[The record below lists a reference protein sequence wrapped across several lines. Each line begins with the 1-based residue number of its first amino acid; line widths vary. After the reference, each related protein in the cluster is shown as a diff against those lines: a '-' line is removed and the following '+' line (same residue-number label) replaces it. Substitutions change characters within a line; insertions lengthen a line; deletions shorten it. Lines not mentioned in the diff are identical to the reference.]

1 MSTATDTKLAERVYG
16 NYKTALRAEKR
27 RVSAEG
33 AAAQVAGQ
41 LSPTVDH
48 AAVRRANA
56 RAAVAARHHLTE
68 QEVRIIVR
76 DMDAEVGVVH
86 TYPMAEFIAAQKE
99 LDANPRLCKCGS
111 GEQVFA
117 FWNPFELNVNNEYKL
132 VIGCQRDVEQLED
145 EI

>member
-1 MSTATDTKLAERVYG
+1 MSTATDTKFAERVYG

-27 RVSAEG
+27 RVR

-76 DMDAEVGVVH
+76 DKDAEAGVMH

-99 LDANPRLCKCGS
+99 LDANPRLCECGS
-111 GEQVFA
+111 GEQAFA

>member
-1 MSTATDTKLAERVYG
+1 MSTATDSKLAERVYG

-33 AAAQVAGQ
+33 AAAQAAGQ
-41 LSPTVDH
+41 MFPTVDH

-68 QEVRIIVR
+68 HEVRVIVR
-76 DMDAEVGVVH
+76 DKDAEAGVVH
-86 TYPMAEFIAAQKE
+86 TYPRAEFIATQKE
-99 LDANPRLCKCGS
+99 LDANPRLCECGS
-111 GEQVFA
+111 GEQAFA
-117 FWNPFELNVNNEYKL
+117 FWDPFELEVYNEYKL
-132 VIGCQRDVEQLED
+132 VIGCQRDVEQLEW